1 MIRRLRNRFIRI
13 ATLSVVAVM
22 LLLTVILNA
31 ANYISTDG
39 DLRYTLQMICANQGT
54 IPLTERD
61 MAPPDDP
68 QAPPEGE
75 PGNAPQKPNDR
86 NGPFTPETPF
96 SCCAF
101 RTTVH
106 CWKRIWTRSPR

>member
-1 MIRRLRNRFIRI
+1 
-13 ATLSVVAVM
+13 
-22 LLLTVILNA
+22 
-31 ANYISTDG
+31 
-39 DLRYTLQMICANQGT
+39 
-54 IPLTERD
+54 

-96 SCCAF
+96 S
-101 RTTVH
+101 
-106 CWKRIWTRSPR
+106 TRFFVLRFQDDGTLLEVDLDKIASVTEADTASYLAAALAHGAGYGYCGH